1 MAAPT
6 EEVDSTGVA
15 VVNASDFLLLCL
27 CLAAAI
33 SLWKLLVRR
42 RREREQSH
50 HEVKRKGSYQA
61 SNLQRSQS
69 PPLPREQ
76 PKPKTK
82 PRTTIVFDEWDGAP
96 RPPPPLSPL
105 SRHLN
110 ECFYLFI
117 SPRKHSCTAAI
128 TQSLRPL
135 KSHAGSTRVVV
146 LDEPY
151 GECFRSCSITPHQR
165 LTSPHTNTSHCTGPN
180 FILRSLRLA
189 PDNRSR

>member
-6 EEVDSTGVA
+6 EEADSTGVV

-42 RREREQSH
+42 RREREH

-61 SNLQRSQS
+61 SNLRRSQS

-96 RPPPPLSPL
+96 RPLSPL

-117 SPRKHSCTAAI
+117 SPRKAFMHRNHYAVSSTPQI
-128 TQSLRPL
+128 TCRQHPRRRAGRAPRRVLSLMLHHPT
-135 KSHAGSTRVVV
+135 S
-146 LDEPY
+146 
-151 GECFRSCSITPHQR
+151 TPHAAQAP
-165 LTSPHTNTSHCTGPN
+165 TSSC
-180 FILRSLRLA
+180 A
-189 PDNRSR
+189 A